1 MAKTRTGL
9 GQRGE
14 NLAAEALEHHGY
26 TLVDRNWRCRRG
38 EVDLVHQRGDHVY
51 FVEVRTRR
59 TSGHPTPELSLTA
72 KKVARMELVA
82 RTYIGSHT
90 STVPLTWHVSF
101 VAVAMDGS
109 GRLQR
114 ITFYPSLQDEPVE
127 LLDPS

>member
-26 TLVDRNWRCRRG
+26 ALVDRNWRCGRG
-38 EVDLVHQRGDHVY
+38 EVDLIHRKGDHVY

-59 TSGHPTPELSLTA
+59 SAGYLTPEHSLTP
-72 KKVARMELVA
+72 KKIARMELVA
-82 RTYIGSHT
+82 RVYIGSHP
-90 STVPLTWHVSF
+90 SAAPLTWHVSF

-127 LLDPS
+127 LHNPA